1 MIRRRTGFTL
11 IELLVVIAIIAIL
24 AAILFP
30 VFAQAREKAR
40 QTQCVS
46 NHRQIGTAATMYA
59 QDYDEMFVPVLISF
73 VEGGLGRFPL
83 WPRLLQPYIKNGN
96 VFREPSNMQRT
107 PYEAIDHPTSPE
119 NWRFN
124 VQRFWYEGIFAAM
137 GRNACLP
144 SSGFSLAQVSQ
155 PADSIAFADC
165 RLDYPKP
172 TTRPLDDYG
181 YYLVWW
187 RGTFQNEPLCPGT
200 NAGSGNYAP
209 PTFWHSGGANV
220 TYFDGH
226 AKWMREEAMR
236 RLPAQHVANPRT
248 WKLWWALD

>member
-1 MIRRRTGFTL
+1 MAGQKKGFTL

-40 QTQCVS
+40 QTQCLS
-46 NHRQIGTAATMYA
+46 NHRQVGTAAMMYA
-59 QDYDEMFVPVLISF
+59 QDYDEFFVPLITSI
-73 VEGGLGRFPL
+73 VDGGLGRSPL
-83 WPRLLQPYIKNGN
+83 WPRLIQPYIKNGN

-107 PYEAIDHPTSPE
+107 PYEAVDHPTSPE

-124 VQRFWYEGIFAAM
+124 VERYWYEGIFAAM
-137 GRNACLP
+137 GRNACVP
-144 SSGFSLAQVSQ
+144 DRGFSLAQVSQ

-165 RLDYPKP
+165 RLLYPP
-172 TTRPLDDYG
+172 GSNRPLDNFG

-187 RGTFQNEPLCPGT
+187 RGTFQSEPFCAGT
-200 NAGSGNYAP
+200 QAGGGNYAP
-209 PTFWHSGGANV
+209 PAFWHSGGANA
-220 TYFDGH
+220 TFFDGH
-226 AKWMREEAMR
+226 VKWMKEQTMR
-236 RLPAQHVANPRT
+236 SLPAQYQSNPRG